1 MLHLFSV
8 HTYPHICFFPDAPEI
23 TNRSSNPNITLSIGA
38 TLTIG
43 VTYSQGSPP
52 AGVEWRKDGVL
63 ITGPAISTSSSQTV
77 LTLINSGPE
86 VRGRYNMTVFNVG
99 GSDTFV
105 YNVKAEC
112 KLYE

>member
-1 MLHLFSV
+1 MTSRPL
-8 HTYPHICFFPDAPEI
+8 D
-23 TNRSSNPNITLSIGA
+23 PNITLAIGA
-38 TLTIG
+38 TRTIG
-43 VTYSQGSPP
+43 VTYSQGNPP
-52 AGVEWRKDGVL
+52 AVVEWRKDGVL

-86 VRGRYNMTVFNVG
+86 VRGRYNVTVFNIG